1 MAPFFILA
9 SHERNRDEIVVARE
23 FTFDRSKYTK
33 SVKSTKKKRVKKRA

>member
-9 SHERNRDEIVVARE
+9 SHERNRDEIVVAHE

-33 SVKSTKKKRVKKRA
+33 SGKSANKKRPRKHA